1 MNLTLRREDEQ
12 FIQDQVKAGRFA
24 SAEDVVGAA
33 LERLRHDDL
42 GDFEPGEL
50 EELIAEGEA
59 DIRRGDVMTLDELRE
74 DLRRHSEE
82 FHRHGAPKGG

>member
-24 SAEDVVGAA
+24 SAADVVGAA
-33 LERLRHDDL
+33 LERLRHDDFS
-42 GDFEPGEL
+42 DFEPGEL
-50 EELIAEGEA
+50 DVLIAEGEA

-74 DLRRHSEE
+74 DLRRQSEE
-82 FHRHGAPKGG
+82 FRRLRASKGG